1 MKKKLF
7 SIVGAVL
14 TMVAVLTFV
23 YVKNERNKDLLFVAN
38 IEALADVELSICIA
52 GGEGASSCE
61 IGGGLDVVGYGVSV
75 ACSVTCDNGYYA
87 CCGLGCKCIKNNS

>member
-23 YVKNERNKDLLFVAN
+23 YVKNDVNKNNEIFNQNV
-38 IEALADVELSICIA
+38 EALADEE
-52 GGEGASSCE
+52 EGVKGNCYE
-61 IGGGLDVVGYGVSV
+61 MEGLCLYKCNNPECGTSMEAIDHLGPVKKISGVCPV
-75 ACSVTCDNGYYA
+75 
-87 CCGLGCKCIKNNS
+87 CGREQ